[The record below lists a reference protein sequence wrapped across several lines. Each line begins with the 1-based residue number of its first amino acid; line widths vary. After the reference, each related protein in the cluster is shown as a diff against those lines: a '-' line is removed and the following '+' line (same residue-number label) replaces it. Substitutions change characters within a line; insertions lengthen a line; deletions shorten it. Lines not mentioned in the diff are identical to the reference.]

1 MNTTLNRL
9 PNRIIVWM
17 GLASFAVYPWLPAD
31 IPVHFDRWG
40 RPDAFLPK
48 SIGAF
53 LMPLFAILLI
63 DGIRLLDR
71 LSPSGFEVARFQE
84 AFDATLT
91 CLAAFLAEVHGL
103 ILGSG
108 LGLEMHVHRV
118 VPFSI
123 GVLVTAIGAYLPR
136 FKRNWWAGVRTPWSL
151 ASDPAWDETHRQ
163 AGPLWVAGGL
173 CLAAT
178 GLVAANWP
186 WLWIGV
192 WAALILA
199 TLKVS
204 YDCRK
209 G

>member
-1 MNTTLNRL
+1 MNTNLNRL
-9 PNRIIVWM
+9 PTRTIVAM

-40 RPDAFLPK
+40 RPDVFLPK
-48 SIGAF
+48 AIGAF
-53 LMPLFAILLI
+53 VMPMFAIFLI

-71 LSPSGFEVARFQE
+71 LSPPGYEVHRFQD

-103 ILGSG
+103 ILASA
-108 LGLEMHVHRV
+108 LGVPMHVHRV
-118 VPFSI
+118 VPVSI
-123 GVLVTAIGAYLPR
+123 GLLVAATGTYLPR

-151 ASDPAWDETHRQ
+151 ASEQAWNETHRQ

-173 CLAAT
+173 CLAGT

-186 WLWIGV
+186 WLWMAVWIG
-192 WAALILA
+192 LILA
-199 TLKVS
+199 TLKLS